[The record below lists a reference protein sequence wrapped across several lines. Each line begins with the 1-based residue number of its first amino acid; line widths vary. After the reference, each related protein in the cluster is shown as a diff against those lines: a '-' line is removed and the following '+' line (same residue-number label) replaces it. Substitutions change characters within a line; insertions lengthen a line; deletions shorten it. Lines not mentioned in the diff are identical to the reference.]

1 MEREDDSKFEMEFI
15 STSGV
20 YKTPFS
26 LIIIVQLFIGG
37 LVLFFVNLWFINGLY
52 YLLTGSQ
59 FYSFGLRPEWYYWL
73 LLPLNIYGN
82 IFLFVFTIIVF
93 SAGIFRLL
101 NKLSPPRE
109 GVFERRSKDW
119 KYMHRRF
126 WTAFFPIWLARALPL
141 PWLDI
146 IAYRFFGTRV
156 GRSVVLYEGYVDPVF
171 VEIGDFTMTSLNI
184 CIFSH
189 LIYQDKVLIKKVKV
203 GKACVV
209 GPHTIISPGTVME
222 DFAVLGVNSYTQINQ
237 KLEGNL
243 IHVGTPVSITLPVQS
258 VEDSQQKA
266 VKVRDE
272 TKKPKEKQ
280 NRTPSNLKEGR

>member
-1 MEREDDSKFEMEFI
+1 MEGEVGSKFESELI

-26 LIIIVQLFIGG
+26 LIILIQLFIGG
-37 LVLFFVNLWFINGLY
+37 LLLVIVNLWFINSLY
-52 YLLTGSQ
+52 YLLTGTE
-59 FYSFGLRPEWYYWL
+59 FYSFGLKAEWYYWL

-82 IFLFVFTIIVF
+82 IFLFVFTIILF
-93 SAGIFRLL
+93 SGAIFRIL
-101 NKLSPPRE
+101 NKISPPRE
-109 GVFERRSKDW
+109 GIFERGSKEW

-126 WTAFFPIWLARALPL
+126 WTAFFPVWLARALPL

-156 GRSVVLYEGYVDPVF
+156 GSSVVLYEGYVDPLF

-189 LIYQDKVLIKKVKV
+189 LIYQDKLLIKKVKI

-209 GPHTIISPGTVME
+209 GPHTIITPGTIME
-222 DFAVLGVNSYTQINQ
+222 DFAVLGVNSYTAINQ
-237 KLEGNL
+237 RLKGNL
-243 IHVGTPVSITLPVQS
+243 IHVGTPVSITLPIQS
-258 VEDSQQKA
+258 VEESQQKV
-266 VKVRDE
+266 VKAKESTIINNTTPKKTNSHLDE
-272 TKKPKEKQ
+272 E
-280 NRTPSNLKEGR
+280 

>member
-1 MEREDDSKFEMEFI
+1 VEREEDSKFEMEFI

-20 YKTPFS
+20 YNTPFS
-26 LIIIVQLFIGG
+26 LIILVQLFIGG
-37 LVLFFVNLWFINGLY
+37 LVLFFVNLWFINSLY
-52 YLLTGSQ
+52 YLLTGSE
-59 FYSFGLRPEWYYWL
+59 FYSFGLKAEWYYWL

-82 IFLFVFTIIVF
+82 IFLFVFTVILF
-93 SAGIFRLL
+93 SAGIFRIL
-101 NKLSPPRE
+101 NKLSQPKE
-109 GVFERRSKDW
+109 GVFERGSKDW

-156 GRSVVLYEGYVDPVF
+156 GSSVVLYEGYVDPVF

-222 DFAVLGVNSYTQINQ
+222 DFAVLGVNSYTNINQ
-237 KLEGNL
+237 NLEGNL
-243 IHVGTPVSITLPVQS
+243 IHVGTPVSITLPIQS
-258 VEDSQQKA
+258 VEESQQKA
-266 VKVRDE
+266 VKV
-272 TKKPKEKQ
+272 KKGIKNSKGNQPE
-280 NRTPSNLKEGR
+280 SNISLKEG

>member
-1 MEREDDSKFEMEFI
+1 MEVEEDSKFEMEII

-26 LIIIVQLFIGG
+26 LIILIQLFIGG
-37 LVLFFVNLWFINGLY
+37 LVLFIVNLWFINSLY
-52 YLLTGSQ
+52 YLLTGTE
-59 FYSFGLRPEWYYWL
+59 FYPVGLKAEWYYWL

-82 IFLFVFTIIVF
+82 IFLLTFTVILF
-93 SAGIFRLL
+93 SGGIFRIL
-101 NKLSPPRE
+101 NKISPPRE
-109 GVFERRSKDW
+109 GIFKRGSKEW

-146 IAYRFFGTRV
+146 IAYRSFGTRV
-156 GRSVVLYEGYVDPVF
+156 GRSVVLYEGYVDPLF

-189 LIYQDKVLIKKVKV
+189 LIYQEILLIKRVKI

-209 GPHTIISPGTVME
+209 GPHTVIAPGTIME
-222 DFAVLGVNSYTQINQ
+222 DFAVLGVNSYTEINQ
-237 KLEGNL
+237 RLKGNL
-243 IHVGTPVSITLPVQS
+243 IHVGTPVSITLPIQS
-258 VEDSQQKA
+258 VEESQQKA
-266 VKVRDE
+266 VK
-272 TKKPKEKQ
+272 TKKSTISDNTNQKKSD
-280 NRTPSNLKEGR
+280 SNLQEE

>member
-1 MEREDDSKFEMEFI
+1 VEREEDLNINLEFI

-26 LIIIVQLFIGG
+26 LIIIFQLFIGG
-37 LVLFFVNLWFINGLY
+37 LVLIVVNLWFINSLY
-52 YLLTGSQ
+52 YLLTGTE
-59 FYSFGLRPEWYYWL
+59 FYSFGLKAAWYYWL

-82 IFLFVFTIIVF
+82 IFLFVFTVILF
-93 SAGIFRLL
+93 SASIFKLL
-101 NKLSPPRE
+101 NLISKPKE
-109 GVFERRSKDW
+109 GVFERGSREW

-126 WTAFFPIWLARALPL
+126 WTAYFPIWLARALPL

-146 IAYRFFGTRV
+146 IAYRFFGTCV
-156 GRSVVLYEGYVDPVF
+156 GRSVVLYEGYIDPEF

-189 LIYQDKVLIKKVKV
+189 LIYHDKLIIKKVKV

-222 DFAVLGVNSYTQINQ
+222 DFAVLGVNSYTKINQ
-237 KLEGNL
+237 NLKGNL
-243 IHVGTPVSITLPVQS
+243 IHVGTPVSITLPIQS
-258 VEDSQQKA
+258 VEESQQKA
-266 VKVRDE
+266 VKVKE
-272 TKKPKEKQ
+272 GTKDSEGAPL
-280 NRTPSNLKEGR
+280 NSNLKEV

>member
-1 MEREDDSKFEMEFI
+1 VEGEKVSQFDLEVI

-26 LIIIVQLFIGG
+26 LVILIQLFIGG
-37 LVLFFVNLWFINGLY
+37 LVLFLVNLWFINSLY
-52 YLLTGSQ
+52 YLLTGAE
-59 FYSFGLRPEWYYWL
+59 FYSFGLKAEWYYWL

-82 IFLFVFTIIVF
+82 IFLFVFTVIFF
-93 SAGIFRLL
+93 SGGFFRILNKISPPKEGIF
-101 NKLSPPRE
+101 
-109 GVFERRSKDW
+109 ERGSKEW

-146 IAYRFFGTRV
+146 IAYRSFGTKV
-156 GRSVVLYEGYVDPVF
+156 GKSVVLYEGYVDPLF

-189 LIYQDKVLIKKVKV
+189 LIYQDKLLIKKVKV

-209 GPHTIISPGTVME
+209 GPHTIIAPGTIME
-222 DFAVLGVNSYTQINQ
+222 DFAVLGVNSYTKINQ
-237 KLEGNL
+237 RLKGNL
-243 IHVGTPVSITLPVQS
+243 IHVGTPVSITLPIQS
-258 VEDSQQKA
+258 VEQSQQKA
-266 VKVRDE
+266 EKVKESTISED
-272 TKKPKEKQ
+272 PNQEK
-280 NRTPSNLKEGR
+280 TDLNL

>member
-1 MEREDDSKFEMEFI
+1 MEREEDSKYEMEYI

-37 LVLFFVNLWFINGLY
+37 LVLFLVNLWFINSLY
-52 YLLTGSQ
+52 YLLTGEQ
-59 FYSFGLRPEWYYWL
+59 IYSFGFKAEWYYWL

-82 IFLFVFTIIVF
+82 IFLFVFTIIIF
-93 SAGIFRLL
+93 SAVIFRLL
-101 NKLSPPRE
+101 NKLSPPKE
-109 GVFERRSKDW
+109 GVFERGSKDW
-119 KYMHRRF
+119 NYMHKRF

-156 GRSVVLYEGYVDPVF
+156 GSSVVLYEGYVDPVF

-189 LIYQDKVLIKKVKV
+189 LIYQDKVLIKKVKI

-222 DFAVLGVNSYTQINQ
+222 DFAVLGVNSYTKINQ
-237 KLEGNL
+237 NLEGNL
-243 IHVGTPVSITLPVQS
+243 IHVGTPVSITLPIQS
-258 VEDSQQKA
+258 VEESQQKA
-266 VKVRDE
+266 VKV
-272 TKKPKEKQ
+272 KKGPNSSIEKQ
-280 NRTPSNLKEGR
+280 PGSNLSLKED

>member
-1 MEREDDSKFEMEFI
+1 MEREEDSKFEMEFI

-37 LVLFFVNLWFINGLY
+37 LVLFFVNLWFINSIY

-59 FYSFGLRPEWYYWL
+59 FYSFGLKAEWYYWL
-73 LLPLNIYGN
+73 LVPLNIYGN
-82 IFLFVFTIIVF
+82 IFLFVFTVIIF
-93 SAGIFRLL
+93 SAGIFKLL
-101 NKLSPPRE
+101 NKFSHPRE
-109 GVFERRSKDW
+109 GVFERGSKDW

-146 IAYRFFGTRV
+146 IAYRFFGTKV
-156 GRSVVLYEGYVDPVF
+156 GKSVVLYEGYVDPEF

-222 DFAVLGVNSYTQINQ
+222 DFAVLGVNSYTKINQ
-237 KLEGNL
+237 NLEGNL
-243 IHVGTPVSITLPVQS
+243 IHVGTPVSITLPIQS
-258 VEDSQQKA
+258 LEESQQKA
-266 VKVRDE
+266 VKVKE
-272 TKKPKEKQ
+272 GTKGSIEKK
-280 NRTPSNLKEGR
+280 TESNLDLKEDG

>member
-1 MEREDDSKFEMEFI
+1 VEREEDSKFEMEFI

-37 LVLFFVNLWFINGLY
+37 LVLFFVNLWFINSLY
-52 YLLTGSQ
+52 YLLTGEQ
-59 FYSFGLRPEWYYWL
+59 FYSFGLKAEWYYWL
-73 LLPLNIYGN
+73 LVPLNIYGN
-82 IFLFVFTIIVF
+82 IFLFVFTIIIF
-93 SAGIFRLL
+93 SAGIFKLL
-101 NKLSPPRE
+101 NKFSHPRE
-109 GVFERRSKDW
+109 GVFERGSKDW

-146 IAYRFFGTRV
+146 IAYRFFGTKV
-156 GRSVVLYEGYVDPVF
+156 GKSVVLYEGYVDPEF

-222 DFAVLGVNSYTQINQ
+222 DFAVLGVNSYTKINQ
-237 KLEGNL
+237 NLEGNL
-243 IHVGTPVSITLPVQS
+243 IHVGTPVSITLPIQS
-258 VEDSQQKA
+258 LEESQQKA
-266 VKVRDE
+266 VKVKE
-272 TKKPKEKQ
+272 GTKGSIEKK
-280 NRTPSNLKEGR
+280 TESNLDLKEDG

>member
-1 MEREDDSKFEMEFI
+1 VEREEDSKFEMEFI

-37 LVLFFVNLWFINGLY
+37 LVLFFVNLWFINSLY
-52 YLLTGSQ
+52 YLLTGEQ
-59 FYSFGLRPEWYYWL
+59 FYSFGLKAEWYYWL
-73 LLPLNIYGN
+73 LVPLNIYGN
-82 IFLFVFTIIVF
+82 IFLFVFTIIIF
-93 SAGIFRLL
+93 SAGIFKLL
-101 NKLSPPRE
+101 NKFSHPRE
-109 GVFERRSKDW
+109 GVFERGSKDW

-146 IAYRFFGTRV
+146 IAYRFFGTKV
-156 GRSVVLYEGYVDPVF
+156 GKSVVLYEGYVDPEF

-222 DFAVLGVNSYTQINQ
+222 DFAVLGVNSYTEINQ
-237 KLEGNL
+237 NLEGNL
-243 IHVGTPVSITLPVQS
+243 IHVGTPVSITLPIQS
-258 VEDSQQKA
+258 LEESQQKA
-266 VKVRDE
+266 VKVKE
-272 TKKPKEKQ
+272 GTKSSIEKKPE
-280 NRTPSNLKEGR
+280 

>member
-1 MEREDDSKFEMEFI
+1 MEGEEESQFDLEVI

-26 LIIIVQLFIGG
+26 LIILIQLFIGG
-37 LVLFFVNLWFINGLY
+37 LVLFVVNLWFINSLY
-52 YLLTGSQ
+52 YLLTGTE
-59 FYSFGLRPEWYYWL
+59 FYSFGLKAEWYYWL

-82 IFLFVFTIIVF
+82 IFLFVFIVIFF
-93 SAGIFRLL
+93 SGGIFRIL
-101 NKLSPPRE
+101 NKISPPQE
-109 GVFERRSKDW
+109 GIFERGSKDW

-146 IAYRFFGTRV
+146 IAYRSFGTKV
-156 GRSVVLYEGYVDPVF
+156 GRSVVLYEGYIDPLF

-189 LIYQDKVLIKKVKV
+189 LIYQDKLLIKRVKI

-209 GPHTIISPGTVME
+209 GPHTIIAPGTIME
-222 DFAVLGVNSYTQINQ
+222 DFAVLGVNSYTEINQ
-237 KLEGNL
+237 RLKGNL
-243 IHVGTPVSITLPVQS
+243 IHVGTPVSITLPIQS
-258 VEDSQQKA
+258 VEESQHKA
-266 VKVRDE
+266 EKVKESTLSDDNNNNK
-272 TKKPKEKQ
+272 TD
-280 NRTPSNLKEGR
+280 SNLHEE

>member
-1 MEREDDSKFEMEFI
+1 MERGDDSKFETEVI

-37 LVLFFVNLWFINGLY
+37 LILFLVNLWLINNLY

-59 FYSFGLRPEWYYWL
+59 FYSFGLRAEWYYWL

-82 IFLFVFTIIVF
+82 IFLFAFTIIIF

-109 GVFERRSKDW
+109 GAFERGSKDW

-156 GRSVVLYEGYVDPVF
+156 GRSVVLYEGYVDPEF

-189 LIYQDKVLIKKVKV
+189 LLYQDKVLIKKVKV

-222 DFAVLGVNSYTQINQ
+222 DFAVLGVNSYTKINQ
-237 KLEGNL
+237 NLKGNL
-243 IHVGTPVSITLPVQS
+243 IHVGTPVSITLPIQS
-258 VEDSQQKA
+258 VEESQQKA
-266 VKVRDE
+266 VKVKE
-272 TKKPKEKQ
+272 KTISPKEKQ
-280 NRTPSNLKEGR
+280 NGTNLNLKEE

>member
-1 MEREDDSKFEMEFI
+1 MEGEEGSKFELEVI

-26 LIIIVQLFIGG
+26 LIILIQVFIGG
-37 LVLFFVNLWFINGLY
+37 FVLFIVNLWFINSLY
-52 YLLTGSQ
+52 YLLTGIEL
-59 FYSFGLRPEWYYWL
+59 YSVGLKAEWYYWL

-82 IFLFVFTIIVF
+82 IFLFVFTVILF
-93 SAGIFRLL
+93 SGGIFRIL
-101 NKLSPPRE
+101 NKISPPRE
-109 GVFERRSKDW
+109 GIFERGSKEW

-126 WTAFFPIWLARALPL
+126 WTAYFPVWLARALPL

-146 IAYRFFGTRV
+146 IAYRSFGTRV
-156 GRSVVLYEGYVDPVF
+156 GRSVVLYEGYVDPLF

-189 LIYQDKVLIKKVKV
+189 LIYHDKLLIKRVKI

-209 GPHTIISPGTVME
+209 GPHTIIAPGTIME
-222 DFAVLGVNSYTQINQ
+222 DFAVLGVNSYTKINQ

-243 IHVGTPVSITLPVQS
+243 IHVGTPVSITLPIQS
-258 VEDSQQKA
+258 VEESQHKA
-266 VKVRDE
+266 VKVKESTIFDN
-272 TKKPKEKQ
+272 TSQKKTDSHLQE
-280 NRTPSNLKEGR
+280 E

>member
-1 MEREDDSKFEMEFI
+1 MAREEDLKINLEFI

-37 LVLFFVNLWFINGLY
+37 LVLFVVNLWFINSLY
-52 YLLTGSQ
+52 YLLTGTE
-59 FYSFGLRPEWYYWL
+59 FYSFGLKIEWYYWL

-82 IFLFVFTIIVF
+82 IFLFVFTVILF
-93 SAGIFRLL
+93 SASIFKLL
-101 NKLSPPRE
+101 NLISKPRE
-109 GVFERRSKDW
+109 GVFERGSKEW

-126 WTAFFPIWLARALPL
+126 WTVYFPIWLARALPL

-156 GRSVVLYEGYVDPVF
+156 GRSVVLYEGYIDPEF

-189 LIYQDKVLIKKVKV
+189 LIYHDKVIIKKVKI

-209 GPHTIISPGTVME
+209 GPHTIVSPGTVME
-222 DFAVLGVNSYTQINQ
+222 DFAVLGVNSYTKINQ
-237 KLEGNL
+237 NLKGNL
-243 IHVGTPVSITLPVQS
+243 IHVGTPVSITLPIQS
-258 VEDSQQKA
+258 VEESQQKA
-266 VKVRDE
+266 VKVKEGTRDSE
-272 TKKPKEKQ
+272 GAPH
-280 NRTPSNLKEGR
+280 NSNLKEV

>member
-1 MEREDDSKFEMEFI
+1 MEREQDTKFEMEFI

-37 LVLFFVNLWFINGLY
+37 LVLILVNLWFINSLY
-52 YLLTGSQ
+52 YLLTGSE
-59 FYSFGLRPEWYYWL
+59 FFSIGLKAEWYYWL

-82 IFLFVFTIIVF
+82 IFLFVFTVIIF
-93 SAGIFRLL
+93 SAGIFKLL
-101 NKLSPPRE
+101 NKISQPKE
-109 GVFERRSKDW
+109 GVFQKGSKDW

-156 GRSVVLYEGYVDPVF
+156 GSSVVLYEGYVDPEF

-189 LIYQDKVLIKKVKV
+189 LIYHDKVLIKKVKI

-222 DFAVLGVNSYTQINQ
+222 DFAVLGVNSYTKINQ
-237 KLEGNL
+237 NLEGNL
-243 IHVGTPVSITLPVQS
+243 IHVGTPVSITLPIQS
-258 VEDSQQKA
+258 VEESQQKA
-266 VKVRDE
+266 VKV
-272 TKKPKEKQ
+272 KEEAKDSKENQ
-280 NRTPSNLKEGR
+280 LESNTNLRGG

>member
-1 MEREDDSKFEMEFI
+1 VEREEDSKFEMEII

-37 LVLFFVNLWFINGLY
+37 LVLFFVNLWFINSLY

-59 FYSFGLRPEWYYWL
+59 FYSFGFKAEWYYWL

-101 NKLSPPRE
+101 NKLSQPKE
-109 GVFERRSKDW
+109 GIFERGSKDW
-119 KYMHRRF
+119 NYMHRRF

-156 GRSVVLYEGYVDPVF
+156 GRSVVLYEGYIDPLF

-189 LIYQDKVLIKKVKV
+189 LIYQDKVHIKKVKI
-203 GKACVV
+203 GNACVV

-222 DFAVLGVNSYTQINQ
+222 DFAVLGVNSYTKINQ
-237 KLEGNL
+237 NLKGNL
-243 IHVGTPVSITLPVQS
+243 IHVGTPVSITLPIQS
-258 VEDSQQKA
+258 VEESQQKV
-266 VKVRDE
+266 VKV
-272 TKKPKEKQ
+272 KKGTESSKGKQ
-280 NRTPSNLKEGR
+280 PGSDLNLEEE